1 MEFDRRNLFA
11 YGICERH
18 CILDG
23 AIVDQHTKSVAAQ
36 PRCDVFAIQQ
46 FIDCGRNGADYGVA
60 GMRTTYGAPEFGARA
75 STFNDIF
82 GKTRNPWNLEKSVAG
97 SSGGLAA
104 ALLEAEIGLAARLP
118 LDPRP
123 GRTGL

>member
-1 MEFDRRNLFA
+1 MSEQTLGSEIWRMSA
-11 YGICERH
+11 AEAVER
-18 CILDG
+18 LRWG
-23 AIVDQHTKSVAAQ
+23 EVSPLELGGLPVAINNQD
-36 PRCDVFAIQQ
+36 
-46 FIDCGRNGADYGVA
+46 NVA
-60 GMRTTYGAPEFGARA
+60 GVRTTYGAPEFGARA